1 MTAPTTTAPPAPDIA
16 TLAALTGAQEA
27 SRQQAVAQLDAMVAA
42 SVAGFTA
49 WYSSQAITAWAT
61 GLVADVEQY
70 LTSLAGMTD
79 AYMASLIGEVT
90 GRWFRPTGT
99 IAVDALRTGVTHA
112 GAYGR
117 VADTFR
123 YQQSLLDQAAKSVV
137 TDPNPSPP
145 DLQSP
150 LDAALERASQ
160 VVNLDAQLAVQHQ
173 SRATLQVAHEA
184 GLVTGW
190 RRVVHPEESQSGTSC
205 GLCIAA
211 SQRVYHVDHLM
222 PLHHDCHC
230 QVIPVTAT
238 ADVGPQL
245 DAEAFARLY
254 GDAGGTARDLLKKTR
269 YTVTEHGELGPL
281 LVADGAK
288 QRTPGVVARA
298 TSDPTKPGAA
308 RSTPSGRRDKL
319 QGLHDSLV
327 QALSRADAL
336 AAENPTKWGSYRDTL
351 VARVAGLESELAN
364 AA

>member
-1 MTAPTTTAPPAPDIA
+1 MTAPTTAPPAPDIA

-49 WYSSQAITAWAT
+49 WYSSQAITAWAA

-117 VADTFR
+117 VADVFR

-160 VVNLDAQLAVQHQ
+160 VANLDAQLTVQRQ
-173 SRATLQVAHEA
+173 SQATLQVAHEA

-190 RRVVHPEESQSGTSC
+190 RRVVHPELSQSRASC
-205 GLCIAA
+205 GLCVAA
-211 SQRVYHVDHLM
+211 SQRVYHVADLM

-230 QVIPVTAT
+230 QVLPVTAT

-245 DAEAFARLY
+245 DADAFARLY
-254 GDAGGTARDLLKKTR
+254 GDAGGTGRAQLAKTR
-269 YTVTEHGELGPL
+269 YTVTQHGELGPL
-281 LVADGAK
+281 LVPAGAK
-288 QRTPGVVARA
+288 QRTPSVVARA

-308 RSTPSGRRDKL
+308 RSTPSDRRNKIQD
-319 QGLHDSLV
+319 LHDSL
-327 QALSRADAL
+327 ASTLPRLDEL
-336 AAENPTKWGSYRDTL
+336 ATTNPDTWTPFRDTI
-351 VARVAGLESELAN
+351 VARVADLESELAN
-364 AA
+364 VA